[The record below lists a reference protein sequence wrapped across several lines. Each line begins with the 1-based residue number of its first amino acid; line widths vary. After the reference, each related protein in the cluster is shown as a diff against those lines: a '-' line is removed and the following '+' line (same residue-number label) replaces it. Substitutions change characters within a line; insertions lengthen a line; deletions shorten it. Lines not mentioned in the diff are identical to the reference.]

1 MKEKLKKLKILFLT
15 NNSITNSLYLWLR
28 KKNYKIYKFAKPLN
42 KFILQK
48 TNPDI
53 IISYNYRHII
63 KKEFLKK
70 YYFINLHI
78 SYLPF
83 NRGAH
88 PNIWSFI
95 DNTKKGVTIHLIDEG
110 IDTGD
115 ILVQKRVVLDKNES
129 FKSTYK
135 KLHFHMQM
143 LFKANFKKILKQ
155 KIKPKKQP
163 KNGTFHISKELPPNI
178 DYNRPIYKVLKE
190 INENRKI

>member
-1 MKEKLKKLKILFLT
+1 MKILFLT
-15 NNSITNSLYLWLR
+15 NNKITTPLYLWL
-28 KKNYKIYKFAKPLN
+28 KKNRYKVYKYSKPLN
-42 KFILQK
+42 KNTIK
-48 TNPDI
+48 KINPDI
-53 IISYNYRHII
+53 IISYNYRHLI
-63 KKEFLKK
+63 KKDILQLG
-70 YYFINLHI
+70 YFINLHI
-78 SYLPF
+78 SYLPY

-95 DNTKKGVTIHLIDEG
+95 ENTKKGVTIHFIDEG

-115 ILVQKRVVLDKNES
+115 ILVQKRVVLDKKET

-163 KNGTFHISKELPPNI
+163 KKGSFHLSKDLPKI
-178 DYNRPIYKVLKE
+178 DYNKPIYQVLKE